1 MKSKYLII
9 TIITALLTFNSCSD
23 WLDVNPRSEIKET
36 VLLLSESGYKNALN
50 GAYIMMAQSDLY
62 GKNTTMY
69 LPEILSRTWTIPA
82 TNTDVMYQLANFDYA
97 SSKVESLIS
106 TVWLNYFKVIAQL
119 NNILKNFENTDIS
132 FSYNND
138 KFVKGEALGLRA
150 FLHLDILRYFGP
162 VPDENVNSSEL
173 AIPYVTEM
181 TKDPDKLVSISYSE
195 VLSNIEKDLNEAERL
210 LEIDP
215 IKVHPNTNLNRPERK
230 QIYPELPDDT
240 WHYYRQVRFN
250 YYAVLAT
257 KARFYHWTGK
267 KELAVTYAKKVIE
280 AVNTDNT
287 PKFPLVTEAT
297 YSIQPNDGA
306 LTMFNEQI
314 FGIHN
319 PDLQS
324 IVNPLF
330 ASSTSTLTQT
340 LAYLRTAF
348 ETTINANDVRY
359 GTNRYWETR
368 TYSGSRTINH
378 YRKYTGN
385 DLVPTANQAPLI
397 RMAEMYFIVIENV
410 SPAEALPYFS
420 TFRIARALDA
430 SIEAPSMADE
440 TTVLSRLEKEYRKD
454 FLGEGQMFFF
464 YKKHKYERFT
474 WPANFTLPAIESYV
488 IPKPKGQISF
498 E

>member
-9 TIITALLTFNSCSD
+9 LIISTLFTFNSCND
-23 WLDVNPRSEIKET
+23 WLDVSPRSEIKET

-50 GAYIMMAQSDLY
+50 GAYIMMASSDLY
-62 GKNTTMY
+62 SKNTTMY
-69 LPEILSRTWTIPA
+69 LPEVLSRTWTIP
-82 TNTDVMYQLANFDYA
+82 TTTTDVMNRLANFDYTN
-97 SSKVESLIS
+97 SNVESLIS

-119 NNILKNFENTDIS
+119 NNILKNFETTDIS

-138 KFVKGEALGLRA
+138 KFIKGEALGLRA

-162 VPDENVNSSEL
+162 VPDENINSSEL

-181 TKDPDKLVSISYSE
+181 TKDPNKLVSVSYSE
-195 VLSNIEKDLNEAERL
+195 VLANIEKDLNEAERL
-210 LEIDP
+210 LENDP
-215 IKVHPNTNLNRPERK
+215 VTLHTNTNLNNPARK

-240 WHYYRQVRFN
+240 WQYYRQVRFN

-267 KELAVTYAKKVIE
+267 KEQAVTYAKKVIE
-280 AVNTDNT
+280 AVNTNGT
-287 PKFPLVTEAT
+287 PKFPLATEASYT
-297 YSIQPNDGA
+297 SSNDGP
-306 LTMFNEQI
+306 LTMFSEQI

-330 ASSTSTLTQT
+330 ATSTSTFTQT
-340 LAYLRTAF
+340 TAYLSTGF
-348 ETTINANDVRY
+348 ERTINVNDVRY

-368 TYSGSRTINH
+368 SYAGLAAGVNH
-378 YRKYTGN
+378 FRKYTGT
-385 DLVPTANQAPLI
+385 DLIPTANLVPLI

-420 TFRIARALDA
+420 TFRIARAMDA

-440 TTVLSRLEKEYRKD
+440 TTVRSRLEKEYRKD
-454 FLGEGQMFFF
+454 FFGEGQMFFF
-464 YKKHKYERFT
+464 YKKHKYEQFI
-474 WPANFTLPAIESYV
+474 WPTNITVLPDVYV